1 MSKSRKQSTGGRKHR
16 PERGPAF
23 RGWISTDED
32 EIQRRKWRGRT
43 EIDEMHA
50 LYGRR
55 GPFCDYRVASS
66 SGSGYVVEVRSIEE
80 LRVP

>member
-1 MSKSRKQSTGGRKHR
+1 MSKSRSNPPANANTG
-16 PERGPAF
+16 PNAVPAF
-23 RGWISTDED
+23 GMDITDED

>member
-16 PERGPAF
+16 PERGPAL
-23 RGWISTDED
+23 RGWISTGED

-66 SGSGYVVEVRSIEE
+66 SGSGYIVEVRSIEE